1 MKRIGRL
8 PLILAGL
15 LTASWSCASER
26 QGTAAASGEGWVA
39 LPSGAKLSYRVAGSG
54 ADTIV
59 VPGAMAQAAGLEPL
73 TAAHTVI
80 FYDLLGRGRSD
91 PADTS
96 RIVLDSMVAD
106 LEVVR
111 GHFRLERMG
120 LAGVSVTSLV
130 SALYAAA
137 HPQRVTRLALINPL
151 PPTAAM
157 HAAYNPPERTSRVD
171 TAAQAELLRMRQS
184 GASPEAI
191 CRQFWKAS
199 AGWFVGD
206 PAAAANLD
214 PSWCALPN
222 ESADAALL
230 WLGYLGR
237 SAGAWDLTARAR
249 SITAPTL
256 VVQGERDFWANPAGA
271 RAWATQ
277 IPDALLLTL
286 PGVGHMALREAPDA
300 VNAALAE
307 FFAGRP
313 PTGAVHVQP

>member
-1 MKRIGRL
+1 MAL
-8 PLILAGL
+8 LLAL
-15 LTASWSCASER
+15 ALVAVSWSCAAEQR
-26 QGTAAASGEGWVA
+26 GAAAAAGEGWVT
-39 LPSGAKLSYRVAGSG
+39 LPSGARLYYRMAGSG

-59 VPGAMAQAAGLEPL
+59 VPGAMNSTAGLEPL

-106 LEVVR
+106 LEVLR

-120 LAGVSVTSLV
+120 LAGASVTALV
-130 SALYAAA
+130 SALYAAT

-157 HAAYNPPERTSRVD
+157 HLAYNPPERTTRVD
-171 TAAQAELLRMRQS
+171 TAAQAELLRLRQS

-199 AGWFVGD
+199 SGWFVGD
-206 PAAAANLD
+206 PASAANLD

-230 WLGYLGR
+230 WLGYLAR
-237 SAGAWDLTARAR
+237 ASGAWDLSARAR
-249 SITAPTL
+249 GITAPTL
-256 VVQGERDFWANPAGA
+256 VVQGERDYWANPAGA
-271 RAWATQ
+271 RAWATA

-300 VNAALAE
+300 VTTALTE
-307 FFAGRP
+307 FFAGRTP
-313 PTGAVHVQP
+313 AGAVATPP